1 MYMYIVPHLPLLR
14 PHIWQVVA
22 PGTRSRSGWLGG
34 SGETR
39 IQHKTARG
47 EVVTKKN
54 ESNKKGIH
62 HGCAHEAD
70 RWG

>member
-34 SGETR
+34 SGETSGLLAGEPR
-39 IQHKTARG
+39 RVGGTHRG
-47 EVVTKKN
+47 DEDSAQN
-54 ESNKKGIH
+54 CPRGSCH
-62 HGCAHEAD
+62 
-70 RWG
+70 